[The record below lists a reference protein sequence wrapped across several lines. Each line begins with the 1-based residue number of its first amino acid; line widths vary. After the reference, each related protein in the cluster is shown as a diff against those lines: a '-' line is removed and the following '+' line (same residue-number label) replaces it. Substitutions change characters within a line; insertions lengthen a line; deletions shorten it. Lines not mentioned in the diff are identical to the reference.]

1 MKYKELEKLNE
12 IIERLKASPNSDE
25 NIQFVLRLADESVKA
40 ETLEKLIQS
49 GQETIL
55 TPFNEEQDKQA
66 KFGLKFTTKEIDQM
80 PKTFKKEFRVEGCTA
95 RIRKR
100 QTGKNSYTYEIRYRR
115 NGYNITITDKNLEKG
130 KSRFLA
136 ALKTAKPIEKGLGV
150 PTTFH
155 EFAIYY
161 FENFRKRKVAKQT
174 YENDFGRY
182 KNHIKPYYESM
193 KIKDITPDTCQRHI
207 DTLAKKSTKTSVEVY
222 GLMSVIF
229 KAAIAHGIIEKN
241 PLSIVLKPTHQ
252 CEHGVALTKEEEK
265 KLLQGVKG
273 TKYEYIFALAL
284 YTGLRPNEFETAK
297 IEGDFIVA
305 KNSKRKGGKIEY
317 KKIPICTMLKPYLD
331 GIKTLEIPTLEYIR
345 YSFNNILPNH
355 ILYDLRTTFYTRCE
369 ECGVAEPA
377 RDEFV
382 GHSRGKLNNAYS
394 DLSDD
399 YLLKEGKKLVW

>member
-1 MKYKELEKLNE
+1 MNYKELERLNE
-12 IIERLKASPNSDE
+12 IIQKLKSQSNADE

-40 ETLEKLIQS
+40 ETLQELIKNGQS
-49 GQETIL
+49 TAL
-55 TPFNEEQDKQA
+55 MPCNEEQDNQA

-80 PKTFKKEFRVEGCTA
+80 PKTFKKEFRAEGCTA

-115 NGYNITITDKNLEKG
+115 NGYNITITDKNLENG
-130 KSRFLA
+130 KQRFLA
-136 ALKTAKPIEKGLGV
+136 ALKTAKPVEKGLGV

-155 EFAIYY
+155 EFSIYY
-161 FENFRKRKVAKQT
+161 FEKFRKRKVSERT
-174 YENDFGRY
+174 YINDMCRY

-193 KIKDITPDTCQRHI
+193 KIKDISPDACQKHI
-207 DTLAKKSTKTSVEVY
+207 DALSEKSTKTSVEVY
-222 GLMSVIF
+222 GLMSVVF

-241 PLSIVLKPTHQ
+241 PLAIVLKPTHE

-284 YTGLRPNEFETAK
+284 YTGLRPNEYETAK

-305 KNSKRKGGKIEY
+305 KNSKRKGGKVEY
-317 KKIPICTMLKPYLD
+317 KKIPICKMLKPFLE
-331 GIKTLEIPTLEYIR
+331 GVKTLEMPTLEYVR
-345 YSFNNILPNH
+345 YEFNNVLPNH

-394 DLSDD
+394 DLSDE

>member
-1 MKYKELEKLNE
+1 MKYKDLETLNK
-12 IIERLKASPNSDE
+12 IIDNLKSQPNADE

-40 ETLEKLIQS
+40 ETLQELIQS
-49 GQETIL
+49 GQSTAL
-55 TPFNEEQDKQA
+55 TPSNDKQDKEA

-80 PKTFKKEFRVEGCTA
+80 PKTFKKEFRAEGCTA

-115 NGYNITITDKNLEKG
+115 NGYNITITDKNLENG
-130 KSRFLA
+130 KRRFLD
-136 ALKTAKPIEKGLGV
+136 ALKTAKPVEKGLGV

-155 EFAIYY
+155 EFSIYY

-182 KNHIKPYYESM
+182 KNHIKPYYESV
-193 KIKDITPDTCQRHI
+193 KIKDITPDACQRHI
-207 DTLAKKSTKTSVEVY
+207 DALSEKSTKTSVEVY

-252 CEHGVALTKEEEK
+252 CEHGVALTKEEEEL
-265 KLLQGVKG
+265 LLQGVKG

-284 YTGLRPNEFETAK
+284 YTGLRPNELETAK

-305 KNSKRKGGKIEY
+305 KNSKRKGGKVEY
-317 KKIPICTMLKPYLD
+317 KKIPICEMLKPYLA
-331 GIKTLEIPTLEYIR
+331 GMQTLDMPTLEYVR

-382 GHSRGKLNNAYS
+382 GHSRGRLNNAYS
-394 DLSDD
+394 DLSDE
-399 YLLKEGKKLVW
+399 YLLKEGKKLLW

>member
-1 MKYKELEKLNE
+1 MKYKDLETLNK
-12 IIERLKASPNSDE
+12 IIDNLKSQPNADE

-40 ETLEKLIQS
+40 ETLQELIQS
-49 GQETIL
+49 GQSTAL
-55 TPFNEEQDKQA
+55 TPPNDKQDKEA
-66 KFGLKFTTKEIDQM
+66 KFGLTFTTKEIDQM
-80 PKTFKKEFRVEGCTA
+80 PKTFKKEFRAEGCTA

-115 NGYNITITDKNLEKG
+115 NGYNITITDKNLESG
-130 KSRFLA
+130 KRRFLE
-136 ALKTAKPIEKGLGV
+136 ALKTAKPVEKGLGV

-155 EFAIYY
+155 EFSIYY
-161 FENFRKRKVAKQT
+161 FENFRKRKVTKQT

-182 KNHIKPYYESM
+182 KNHIKPYYESI
-193 KIKDITPDTCQRHI
+193 KIKDITPDGCQKHI
-207 DTLAKKSTKTSVEVY
+207 DTLSKKSTKTSVEVY

-265 KLLQGVKG
+265 LLLQGVKG

-284 YTGLRPNEFETAK
+284 YTGLRPNELETAK
-297 IEGDFIVA
+297 IDGEFIVA
-305 KNSKRKGGKIEY
+305 KNSKRKGGKVEY
-317 KKIPICTMLKPYLD
+317 KKIPICEMLKPYLV
-331 GIKTLEIPTLEYIR
+331 GMETLDMPTLEYVR
-345 YSFNNILPNH
+345 YSFNSILPNH

-382 GHSRGKLNNAYS
+382 GHSRGRLNNAYS
-394 DLSDD
+394 DLSDE

>member
-1 MKYKELEKLNE
+1 MKYKDLETLNK
-12 IIERLKASPNSDE
+12 IIHNLKSQPNADE
-25 NIQFVLRLADESVKA
+25 NIQFVLRLADESLKA
-40 ETLEKLIQS
+40 ETLQELIQS
-49 GQETIL
+49 GQSTAL
-55 TPFNEEQDKQA
+55 TPSNDKQDKEA

-80 PKTFKKEFRVEGCTA
+80 PKTFKKEFRAEGCTA

-100 QTGKNSYTYEIRYRR
+100 QTGKNSYTYEIRYHR
-115 NGYNITITDKNLEKG
+115 NGYNITITDKNLENG

-136 ALKTAKPIEKGLGV
+136 TLKTAKPIEKGLGV

-155 EFAIYY
+155 EFSIYY

-182 KNHIKPYYESM
+182 KNHIKPYYESL
-193 KIKDITPDTCQRHI
+193 KIKDITPDACQRHI
-207 DTLAKKSTKTSVEVY
+207 DALSEKSTKTSVEVY

-252 CEHGVALTKEEEK
+252 CEHGVALTKEEEEL
-265 KLLQGVKG
+265 LLQGVKG

-284 YTGLRPNEFETAK
+284 YTGLRPNELETAK

-305 KNSKRKGGKIEY
+305 KNSKRKGGKVEY
-317 KKIPICTMLKPYLD
+317 KKIPICEMLKPYLT
-331 GIKTLEIPTLEYIR
+331 GMQTLDMPTLEYVR
-345 YSFNNILPNH
+345 YSFNSILPNH

-382 GHSRGKLNNAYS
+382 GHSRGRLNNAYS
-394 DLSDD
+394 DLSDE